1 MQSNRRTVL
10 QGMGLLSLGALLP
23 GRLHASPEPQA
34 GIRAA
39 ARTLSAQGTNAAKA
53 VQDGQAYQ
61 FDPTVRYPLETG
73 IVDPTHGHSFYF
85 HAHRTDEYGHFH
97 TFARDEYGLS
107 VHLLMISINKAG
119 QPTALSTVNQ
129 WVTDDR
135 HVRAAEL
142 MKLYRRFQISP
153 SAFKTPALV
162 SMVNAI
168 LGSYASLA
176 LPLFEERD
184 AWVDK
189 YRADHGKLPYQD
201 RSIEVIS
208 TRAINPLG

>member
-1 MQSNRRTVL
+1 
-10 QGMGLLSLGALLP
+10 MGLLSLGALLP
-23 GRLHASPEPQA
+23 VRLHATTDPKA

-39 ARTLSAQGTNAAKA
+39 ANALCALGTNAAQA

-61 FDPTVRYPLETG
+61 FNPTARYPLEAG

-85 HAHRTDEYGHFH
+85 HAHRADEYGHFH

-107 VHLLMISINKAG
+107 VHLLMISINSQG

-135 HVRAAEL
+135 HVRAKEL
-142 MKLYRRFQISP
+142 MKLYQGFQIDP

-168 LGSYASLA
+168 IGGYASLA
-176 LPLFEERD
+176 KPLFEERD

-208 TRAINPLG
+208 TRTINPLG